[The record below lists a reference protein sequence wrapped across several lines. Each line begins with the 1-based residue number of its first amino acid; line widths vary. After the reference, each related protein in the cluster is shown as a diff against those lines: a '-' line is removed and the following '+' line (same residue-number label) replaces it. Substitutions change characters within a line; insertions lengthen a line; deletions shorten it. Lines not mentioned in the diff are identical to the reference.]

1 MTTPDNELVS
11 RAIGRARFLR
21 DRDEIK
27 TPELIEDLLARLE
40 TLVAEK
46 RSLQRMVELFPEAHD
61 TLTRQEMRDAK
72 GNWRSLIDQQN
83 NALAALRAA
92 LKDTTDDRLGEEA

>member
-1 MTTPDNELVS
+1 MSLE
-11 RAIGRARFLR
+11 R
-21 DRDEIK
+21 DG
-27 TPELIEDLLARLE
+27 
-40 TLVAEK
+40 
-46 RSLQRMVELFPEAHD
+46 FNG
-61 TLTRQEMRDAK
+61 LTRQEMRDAK